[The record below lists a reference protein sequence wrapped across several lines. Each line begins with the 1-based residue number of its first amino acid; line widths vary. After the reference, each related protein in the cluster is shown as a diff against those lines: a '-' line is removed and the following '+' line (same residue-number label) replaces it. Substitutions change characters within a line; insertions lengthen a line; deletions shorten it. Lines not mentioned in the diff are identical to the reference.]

1 MTDSNNTNIDPL
13 LEVEPVNDIDLL
25 LLSWAQMEA
34 IELIVAD
41 EEAAEAKT
49 DLVALLMTDYG
60 VTDIRLVERTYEY
73 YEVGYRQ
80 GGEEHTTR
88 FETVEVESIYDL

>member
-1 MTDSNNTNIDPL
+1 MTDSNSTNLDPL
-13 LEVEPVNDIDLL
+13 LEVEPINDIDLL

-60 VTDIRLVERTYEY
+60 VTDIRLIERTYEY

-80 GGEEHTTR
+80 GGEELTMR